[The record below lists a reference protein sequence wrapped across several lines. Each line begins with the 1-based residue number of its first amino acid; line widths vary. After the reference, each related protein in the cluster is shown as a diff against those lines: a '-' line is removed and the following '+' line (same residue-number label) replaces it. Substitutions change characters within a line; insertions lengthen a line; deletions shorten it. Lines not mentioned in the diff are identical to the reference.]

1 MDISDVTIEF
11 FSDSEEHLQILE
23 SQLKHIRDVDVYL
36 IEPKEAA
43 APALVA
49 IGITKRGER
58 AAVAAHNI
66 AQVLHDFIFL
76 DGHPAL
82 ARGLHCRFQ
91 ADILSPNVFLRC
103 NRIGRLP
110 CMSSIHNSGLAKCK
124 IVPGAKSSTKIE
136 TKSPRP
142 LRWAM
147 PPSTPKRGQGAV
159 GTLRRSMPKSSVI
172 GTPSFSAHAA

>member
-66 AQVLHDFIFL
+66 AQVLHDFIH
-76 DGHPAL
+76 DETGTTRGIQREDV
-82 ARGLHCRFQ
+82 ARNFRRR
-91 ADILSPNVFLRC
+91 LSIC
-103 NRIGRLP
+103 
-110 CMSSIHNSGLAKCK
+110 
-124 IVPGAKSSTKIE
+124 
-136 TKSPRP
+136 
-142 LRWAM
+142 
-147 PPSTPKRGQGAV
+147 
-159 GTLRRSMPKSSVI
+159 
-172 GTPSFSAHAA
+172 